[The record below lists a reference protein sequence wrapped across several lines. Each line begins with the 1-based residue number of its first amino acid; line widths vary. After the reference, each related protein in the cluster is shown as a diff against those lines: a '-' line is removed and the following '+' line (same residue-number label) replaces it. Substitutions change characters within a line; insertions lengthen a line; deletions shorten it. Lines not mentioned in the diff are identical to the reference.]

1 MHTIQSLTFNLLIAG
16 ALAAPLAHAQPA
28 ESGSASPATEQRRV
42 GGHGGDVRAFL
53 AQFDHGGNGSLSF
66 EAFEQ
71 FRRDRY
77 IQTDTNA
84 DGSVDMEEYAREF
97 MTRFGPEL
105 DAARLR
111 HLEQTQTRFKA
122 LDRDD
127 SGYIDADEYAQSGER
142 AFARYRQLMQEQH
155 TATDDTAGTEGERR
169 GRRDPLSLPT
179 THTLPGLLALYDLDS
194 DGEITR
200 EEFERARAEAF
211 ARTDTDGDSRLTHAE
226 YVAEFE
232 LRLDRRRL
240 LAVDAAMEQS
250 RRRFEAL
257 DTDKDERMSWAEYA
271 ASGERLFARTDY
283 NGDRR
288 IDAEDARLQPT
299 RYAEGSWRERR
310 ERVLAEG
317 GSARLPAAADTAT
330 APKP

>member
-1 MHTIQSLTFNLLIAG
+1 MNTIQFLKFNLIVIG
-16 ALAAPLAHAQPA
+16 ALAVPFAHAQP
-28 ESGSASPATEQRRV
+28 EEPGSASPAAEQRRV

-53 AQFDHGGNGSLSF
+53 AQFDRSGSGSLSF

-77 IQTDTNA
+77 AQTDANA

-97 MTRFGPEL
+97 MTRFEPEL

-122 LDRDD
+122 LDRDG
-127 SGYIDADEYAQSGER
+127 SGHIDAAEYAQSGER
-142 AFARYRQLMQEQH
+142 AFARYLQLRQEQA
-155 TATDDTAGTEGERR
+155 ATVDTNEAGGERR

-179 THTLPGLLALYDLDS
+179 THTLPGLLALYDLDN
-194 DGEITR
+194 DGEIAR
-200 EEFERARAEAF
+200 EEFDRARTEAF

-226 YVAEFE
+226 YAAEFE
-232 LRLDRRRL
+232 LRLDRRQL

-317 GSARLPAAADTAT
+317 GSARRPAAADTAA